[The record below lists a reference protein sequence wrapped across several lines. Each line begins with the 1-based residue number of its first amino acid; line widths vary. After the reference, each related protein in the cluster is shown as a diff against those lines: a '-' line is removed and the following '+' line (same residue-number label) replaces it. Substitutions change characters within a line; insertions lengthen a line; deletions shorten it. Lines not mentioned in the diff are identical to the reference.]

1 MAYNN
6 IMAGSEKQREEINRK
21 LVTMQM
27 EMIGLTYQDAMDTPE
42 FWRVY
47 TLTTEQTLEWR
58 KLAIPLIKK
67 TFKCNKRRAE
77 MTLGMFELNLGLR
90 IEDKF
95 EGEDFWLGP
104 ETIRTTI
111 PPDAYIVGID
121 PCNDN
126 ESYSYAHKGH
136 LLKDQQP
143 TFWQK
148 VKKFFVGYYN

>member
-90 IEDKF
+90 VEDPI
-95 EGEDFWLGP
+95 D
-104 ETIRTTI
+104 TTHIHTTI
-111 PPDAYIVGID
+111 PP
-121 PCNDN
+121 
-126 ESYSYAHKGH
+126 EAHM
-136 LLKDQQP
+136 LKDQQP
-143 TFWQK
+143 TFLQK
-148 VKKFFVGYYN
+148 MKKFFRGYYD

>member
-21 LVTMQM
+21 LVSMQM
-27 EMIGLTYQDAMDTPE
+27 ELIGLTYEDAMNTPE

-47 TLTTEQTLEWR
+47 TLTTEQTVAWR

-67 TFKCNKRRAE
+67 TFKCNKSRAE

-90 IEDKF
+90 IQDEWEGDYFFDVDKRF
-95 EGEDFWLGP
+95 D
-104 ETIRTTI
+104 TTHIHTTI
-111 PPDAYIVGID
+111 PA
-121 PCNDN
+121 
-126 ESYSYAHKGH
+126 EAQ

-148 VKKFFVGYYN
+148 IKKFFVGFY

>member
-6 IMAGSEKQREEINRK
+6 IMAGSDKQREEINRK
-21 LVTMQM
+21 LVSMQM

-58 KLAIPLIKK
+58 KVAIPLIKK

-90 IEDKF
+90 VEDPI
-95 EGEDFWLGP
+95 D
-104 ETIRTTI
+104 TTHIHTTI
-111 PPDAYIVGID
+111 PP
-121 PCNDN
+121 
-126 ESYSYAHKGH
+126 EAHM
-136 LLKDQQP
+136 LKDQQP
-143 TFWQK
+143 TFLQK
-148 VKKFFVGYYN
+148 MKKFFRGYYD

>member
-58 KLAIPLIKK
+58 KVAIPLIKK

-90 IEDKF
+90 VEDLI
-95 EGEDFWLGP
+95 D
-104 ETIRTTI
+104 TTHIHTTI
-111 PPDAYIVGID
+111 PP
-121 PCNDN
+121 
-126 ESYSYAHKGH
+126 EAHI
-136 LLKDQQP
+136 LKDQQP
-143 TFWQK
+143 TFLQK
-148 VKKFFVGYYN
+148 MKKFFRGYYD

>member
-21 LVTMQM
+21 LVSMQM

-47 TLTTEQTLEWR
+47 TLTTEQTETWR
-58 KLAIPLIKK
+58 KLALPLIKK

-90 IEDKF
+90 VEDPI
-95 EGEDFWLGP
+95 D
-104 ETIRTTI
+104 TTHIHTTI
-111 PPDAYIVGID
+111 PP
-121 PCNDN
+121 
-126 ESYSYAHKGH
+126 EAHI
-136 LLKDQQP
+136 LKDQQP
-143 TFWQK
+143 TFLQK
-148 VKKFFVGYYN
+148 VKKFFRGYYD

>member
-21 LVTMQM
+21 LVSMQM

-47 TLTTEQTLEWR
+47 TLTTAQTEAWR

-67 TFKCNKRRAE
+67 TFKCNKGRAE

-90 IEDKF
+90 IQDEW
-95 EGEDFWLGP
+95 EGEDFWSGI
-104 ETIRTTI
+104 ETRYTPMAPDAYLILNEDLIRTTI
-111 PPDAYIVGID
+111 PPEAQ
-121 PCNDN
+121 
-126 ESYSYAHKGH
+126 

-148 VKKFFVGYYN
+148 IKKFFVGYYN

>member
-1 MAYNN
+1 
-6 IMAGSEKQREEINRK
+6 MAGSNKQREEINRK

-47 TLTTEQTLEWR
+47 TLTTAQTEEWR

-90 IEDKF
+90 VEDPIE
-95 EGEDFWLGP
+95 
-104 ETIRTTI
+104 TTHIHTTI
-111 PPDAYIVGID
+111 PPDAYI
-121 PCNDN
+121 
-126 ESYSYAHKGH
+126 
-136 LLKDQQP
+136 LKDQQL

-148 VKKFFVGYYN
+148 IKKFFVGFY

>member
-1 MAYNN
+1 
-6 IMAGSEKQREEINRK
+6 MAGTEKQREEINRK
-21 LVTMQM
+21 LVSMQM

-90 IEDKF
+90 VEDPI
-95 EGEDFWLGP
+95 D
-104 ETIRTTI
+104 TTHIHTTI
-111 PPDAYIVGID
+111 PP
-121 PCNDN
+121 
-126 ESYSYAHKGH
+126 EAHM
-136 LLKDQQP
+136 LKDQQP
-143 TFWQK
+143 TFLQK
-148 VKKFFVGYYN
+148 MKKFFRGYYD

>member
-6 IMAGSEKQREEINRK
+6 IMAGSDKQREEINRK

-58 KLAIPLIKK
+58 KVAIPLIKK

-90 IEDKF
+90 VEDPI
-95 EGEDFWLGP
+95 D
-104 ETIRTTI
+104 TTHIHTTI
-111 PPDAYIVGID
+111 PPEAQ
-121 PCNDN
+121 
-126 ESYSYAHKGH
+126 

-148 VKKFFVGYYN
+148 IKKFFVGYYN

>member
-21 LVTMQM
+21 LVSMQM

-58 KLAIPLIKK
+58 KVAIPLIKK

-90 IEDKF
+90 VEDPI
-95 EGEDFWLGP
+95 D
-104 ETIRTTI
+104 TTHIHTTI
-111 PPDAYIVGID
+111 PP
-121 PCNDN
+121 
-126 ESYSYAHKGH
+126 EAHM
-136 LLKDQQP
+136 LKDQQP
-143 TFWQK
+143 TFLQK
-148 VKKFFVGYYN
+148 MKKFFRGYYD

>member
-6 IMAGSEKQREEINRK
+6 IMAGTEKQREEINRK
-21 LVTMQM
+21 LVSMQM

-58 KLAIPLIKK
+58 KVAIPLIKK

-90 IEDKF
+90 VEDPI
-95 EGEDFWLGP
+95 D
-104 ETIRTTI
+104 TTHIHTTI
-111 PPDAYIVGID
+111 PP
-121 PCNDN
+121 
-126 ESYSYAHKGH
+126 EAHM
-136 LLKDQQP
+136 LKDQQP
-143 TFWQK
+143 TFLQK
-148 VKKFFVGYYN
+148 MKKFFRGYYD

>member
-6 IMAGSEKQREEINRK
+6 IMAGSDKQREEINRK

-58 KLAIPLIKK
+58 KVAIPLIKK

-90 IEDKF
+90 VEDPI
-95 EGEDFWLGP
+95 D
-104 ETIRTTI
+104 TTHIHTTI
-111 PPDAYIVGID
+111 PPEAQ
-121 PCNDN
+121 
-126 ESYSYAHKGH
+126 

-148 VKKFFVGYYN
+148 IKKFFVGYY